1 MKSTMKKTKQIN
13 IKQTLALAR
22 AFHFLYSCANSCLLP
37 FLTLYFRQLGLTPE
51 MTGIVMG
58 TKHLISLVWRPMAS
72 LLAKMYNKRR
82 VVIHGSVVCSA
93 VVALVVIIF
102 PPVDLQ
108 AYINTCN
115 GSNVR
120 STQSPI
126 DSHTKVSTA
135 PASRSTMTFP
145 ADAIHDRTSVAAGRT
160 SQLPVV
166 RTNSTAEPRNST
178 SVEFHTTI
186 HALVRKKKAHLKLD
200 TGEHKE
206 EGQLDFLSSLKMMD
220 VQHQLFFLILITVC
234 VWELVAAPL
243 EWTADDGLHDYL
255 DFADASD
262 HYSSA
267 GVWPLLGAAC
277 GVGGAGLLV
286 SRLNCLIF
294 GRTSRSVVHFLC
306 YAGVLSLALL
316 IAAFLPLDLNKQQ
329 GKVNRLLK
337 AVQLVRGSQRAV
349 LCAITALLVG
359 VTRSAV
365 DNFLLWQMQD
375 HDSTELHMGVS
386 LGFALLSQAAFP
398 LLAVRLTR
406 LLSSGRVLVLGAA
419 TLGLQ
424 CLYYSFLWG
433 PWAVVPAQL
442 LSCFSCGAFWWAVK
456 VQSDDVATPGTERSL
471 KRLYNA
477 LSLDLGS
484 ALGSF
489 AGGFVVHQFGLV
501 WLFRGVAVALML
513 WCICL
518 PLLQWNAP
526 QQYRINYSRLL
537 AADASE
543 ASDSES
549 EQERDWLDK
558 AMEDDRSIN
567 NNYGKRLNR

>member
-1 MKSTMKKTKQIN
+1 MKKTKQIN

-22 AFHFLYSCANSCLLP
+22 AFHFLYSCGKSCLLP

-58 TKHLISLVWRPMAS
+58 TKHLISLVWRPLAS

-82 VVIHGSVVCSA
+82 VVVHGSVMCSS
-93 VVALVVIIF
+93 VVALVVILF

-108 AYINTCN
+108 SYVNTCN
-115 GSNVR
+115 GSNLE
-120 STQSPI
+120 STPI
-126 DSHTKVSTA
+126 ESHQKVSTA
-135 PASRSTMTFP
+135 PSSQSTLTFP
-145 ADAIHDRTSVAAGRT
+145 ADAIHGRTSVAADRI
-160 SQLPVV
+160 SQLPVL
-166 RTNSTAEPRNST
+166 RINRTAEPKNST
-178 SVEFHTTI
+178 SVEVHMTTL
-186 HALVRKKKAHLKLD
+186 ALVRKKKSLD
-200 TGEHKE
+200 TEKHNEK
-206 EGQLDFLSSLKMMD
+206 GQLDFLSSLKMMD

-234 VWELVAAPL
+234 AWELVAAPL
-243 EWTADDGLHDYL
+243 EWTADDGLYDYL

-262 HYSSA
+262 HYSST

-294 GRTSRSVVHFLC
+294 GHTSRSAAHFLC
-306 YAGVLSLALL
+306 YAGVLSLALVV
-316 IAAFLPLDLNKQQ
+316 AAFLPLYLNKQQ
-329 GKVNRLLK
+329 GKVSRLFK
-337 AVQLVRGSQRAV
+337 AVQLVRASQRAL
-349 LCAITALLVG
+349 LCAVTALLVG

-398 LLAVRLTR
+398 LVAVRLTR
-406 LLSSGRVLVLGAA
+406 LLSSGRLLTLGAA

-433 PWAVVPAQL
+433 PWTVLPAQF

-456 VQSDDVATPGTERSL
+456 VQSDDVATPGTERNI

-477 LSLDLGS
+477 LFLDLGS

-489 AGGFVVHQFGLV
+489 AGGFVVRRFGLV
-501 WLFRGVAVALML
+501 WLFRGVAVALLL
-513 WCICL
+513 WCVCL
-518 PLLQWNAP
+518 PPLQWNAP
-526 QQYRINYSRLL
+526 NQYRINYSRLL

-549 EQERDWLDK
+549 EQERDWLEK
-558 AMEDDRSIN
+558 AMEDDRTVT
-567 NNYGKRLNR
+567 NNYGKTLKR